1 MMRLDLPGTRPVPS
15 RQDGVDVSA
24 IFDTLDDVD
33 ATTAISGRQLLFVG
47 VVTNVLVNIVV
58 LNLFVEYFDKV
69 IIDRFTISVFTAVL
83 LTALLWLITRIEGRV
98 HHFFFDEHEGTGS
111 RILGVAA
118 IWAILFGSKF
128 LILEVVDWVFGDHVE
143 LGKLI
148 EVILIVIAMLVANGV
163 MQSIF
168 RRLGPD
174 PLEAE

>member
-1 MMRLDLPGTRPVPS
+1 MSG
-15 RQDGVDVSA
+15 

-33 ATTAISGRQLLFVG
+33 ETTSISGAQLLFIG

-69 IIDRFTISVFTAVL
+69 MIDRFTISVFTAVL
-83 LTALLWLITRIEGRV
+83 LTVLLWLITRIEERV
-98 HHFFFDEHEGTGS
+98 HHYFFDEHEGTGS

-148 EVILIVIAMLVANGV
+148 EVILLVIAMLVANGV

-168 RRLGPD
+168 RRLGPAQ
-174 PLEAE
+174 LEVD

>member
-1 MMRLDLPGTRPVPS
+1 M
-15 RQDGVDVSA
+15 SA
-24 IFDTLDDVD
+24 IFETLDDAD
-33 ATTAISGRQLLFVG
+33 ATATISSRQLLFVG

-83 LTALLWLITRIEGRV
+83 LTVLLWLITNIEGRV

-111 RILGVAA
+111 RILGVVAV
-118 IWAILFGSKF
+118 WGILFGSKF

-148 EVILIVIAMLVANGV
+148 EVILLVVAMLVANGV
-163 MQSIF
+163 MQRIF
-168 RRLGPD
+168 SRLGPD
-174 PLEAE
+174 QLENQ

>member
-1 MMRLDLPGTRPVPS
+1 
-15 RQDGVDVSA
+15 
-24 IFDTLDDVD
+24 
-33 ATTAISGRQLLFVG
+33 
-47 VVTNVLVNIVV
+47 V

-143 LGKLI
+143 LGHFI
-148 EVILIVIAMLVANGV
+148 EVVALVLAL
-163 MQSIF
+163 MIT
-168 RRLGPD
+168 RRLFGVLFKSLGVPGESESLD
-174 PLEAE
+174 GVEE